1 MSEHDQELGAL
12 LFFGNP
18 MEVIPRRLITAS
30 TLSHE
35 EKICWMAV
43 KVLSEHNRV
52 HDLESSTELAQLL
65 YNNPDELPALRNV
78 LLKLRLSRWLTR
90 CGDAMG
96 GGTLYGVH
104 DEVAS
109 IAEVVKLDPDYP
121 QLVAEAAE
129 HEREDI
135 RQLAKATLPLLLPPP
150 SMETWGS
157 L

>member
-1 MSEHDQELGAL
+1 MSNHDRDIGAV

-18 MEVIPRRLITAS
+18 MEVIPRRLIAAS

-52 HDLESSTELAQLL
+52 HDLEASPQLAQLL
-65 YNNPDELPALRNV
+65 YNDPEHLAPLRDV
-78 LLKLRLSRWLTR
+78 LLKLRLARWLTR
-90 CGDAMG
+90 CGESIS

-104 DEVAS
+104 DEIAS
-109 IAEVVKLDPDYP
+109 VEEASRLDPDYP
-121 QLVAEAAE
+121 ALVKAAAE

-135 RQLAKATLPLLLPPP
+135 REMAQATLPLLLPSPVTDA
-150 SMETWGS
+150 EAK
-157 L
+157 